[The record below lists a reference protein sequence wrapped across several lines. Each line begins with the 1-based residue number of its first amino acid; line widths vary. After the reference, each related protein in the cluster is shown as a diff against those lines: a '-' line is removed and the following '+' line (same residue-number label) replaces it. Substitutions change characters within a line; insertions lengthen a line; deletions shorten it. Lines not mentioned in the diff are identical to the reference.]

1 MPDII
6 HLLPDSVANQIAAGE
21 VIQRP
26 ASVVKELIENS
37 VDAGSTS
44 IEVKIKD
51 AGKTLIQVIDNGC
64 GISETDARL
73 AFERHS
79 TSKIKNAKDLF
90 AIRTMGFRGEAL
102 ASIAAIANVELKSKR
117 IEDELGT
124 FINISGS
131 KVFTHE
137 PVSINNGSN
146 FLVKNLFFNVPAR
159 RKFLKSDSVELKHII
174 IEFQRIAL
182 SHPQIAFS
190 LLHNNTQIYNIG
202 AANILQRIP
211 KLFRENIKQQLIKL
225 NTETSIISINGF
237 VGKPEFAKKTFGE
250 QFLFV
255 NNRFMKHPYFHK
267 AIMQAYDKIL
277 TQDRV
282 PSYFI
287 YFEVDP
293 GSIDINIHPTKTE
306 IKFENEKA
314 AWRIIEASVKE
325 ALGKYNIVPSIDF
338 DTKGKID
345 IPILKR
351 DTSIKS
357 PVIEVNPE
365 FDPFAKEYKRPPGT
379 TIKTPTDK
387 ENLSNWEKLYSG
399 FEQENFK
406 KAGQGNSTDFTQ
418 QTIPDSTGL
427 QNQNIFQLKNK
438 YIITPV
444 KSGLMII
451 DQKRAHEKIMYEKLL
466 KSIKTKSIITQ
477 QSLFPISIQLSASD
491 HVLLMEIIDD
501 ICTLGF
507 DIRNIGNN
515 TVIINGCPSDSDNSD
530 PGGMLEA
537 LLEEYKS
544 KQKNAETDSKEKIAE
559 SLAKA
564 SSINYGKNLTTE
576 EMREI
581 IDNLFACDTP
591 NYTPGGKPAVTI
603 LDIDE
608 VEKLFK

>member
-1 MPDII
+1 
-6 HLLPDSVANQIAAGE
+6 
-21 VIQRP
+21 
-26 ASVVKELIENS
+26 
-37 VDAGSTS
+37 
-44 IEVKIKD
+44 
-51 AGKTLIQVIDNGC
+51 
-64 GISETDARL
+64 
-73 AFERHS
+73 
-79 TSKIKNAKDLF
+79 
-90 AIRTMGFRGEAL
+90 
-102 ASIAAIANVELKSKR
+102 
-117 IEDELGT
+117 
-124 FINISGS
+124 
-131 KVFTHE
+131 
-137 PVSINNGSN
+137 
-146 FLVKNLFFNVPAR
+146 
-159 RKFLKSDSVELKHII
+159 
-174 IEFQRIAL
+174 
-182 SHPQIAFS
+182 
-190 LLHNNTQIYNIG
+190 
-202 AANILQRIP
+202 
-211 KLFRENIKQQLIKL
+211 
-225 NTETSIISINGF
+225 
-237 VGKPEFAKKTFGE
+237 
-250 QFLFV
+250 
-255 NNRFMKHPYFHK
+255 
-267 AIMQAYDKIL
+267 
-277 TQDRV
+277 
-282 PSYFI
+282 
-287 YFEVDP
+287 
-293 GSIDINIHPTKTE
+293 
-306 IKFENEKA
+306 
-314 AWRIIEASVKE
+314 
-325 ALGKYNIVPSIDF
+325 
-338 DTKGKID
+338 
-345 IPILKR
+345 
-351 DTSIKS
+351 
-357 PVIEVNPE
+357 
-365 FDPFAKEYKRPPGT
+365 
-379 TIKTPTDK
+379 
-387 ENLSNWEKLYSG
+387 LSNWEKLYSG

-406 KAGQGNSTDFTQ
+406 KAGQENSTDFTQ